1 METQQ
6 KNINVPYYCNI
17 CMTKNNN
24 WNPVYYQTDGQMLK
38 LAKGIYISVCKSCNK
53 VKILDVQI
61 NLKNSASVFL
71 NN

>member
-1 METQQ
+1 
-6 KNINVPYYCNI
+6 
-17 CMTKNNN
+17 MTKNNN

-38 LAKGIYISVCKSCNK
+38 LAKGIYISVCKYCNK
-53 VKILDVQI
+53 LKTLDVQI